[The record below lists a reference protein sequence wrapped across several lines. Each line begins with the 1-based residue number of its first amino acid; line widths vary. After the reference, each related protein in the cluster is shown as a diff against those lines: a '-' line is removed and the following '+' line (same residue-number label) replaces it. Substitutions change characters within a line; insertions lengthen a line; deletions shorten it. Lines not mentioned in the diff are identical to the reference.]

1 MFIGH
6 IGVHLKLVC
15 YSVVAMASKKKLLPG
30 YFTSM
35 QDSDGKSRWYIDK
48 LSILES
54 LDPYESERFQ
64 WLDMMWTYGP
74 P

>member
-1 MFIGH
+1 
-6 IGVHLKLVC
+6 
-15 YSVVAMASKKKLLPG
+15 
-30 YFTSM
+30 M
-35 QDSDGKSRWYIDK
+35 QDSDGKARWYIDK

-64 WLDMMWTYGP
+64 WLDVMWTYGP